1 MKYKL
6 LTLIM
11 KEWSLCVIQYQ
22 IRVLQKLQLTCL
34 TCRCYLVVHQLSKF
48 QMKKAGGVDQKL
60 DLKSVVE
67 GGSNA
72 SARNSSSSGTKSKM
86 GKSVALSLQDIK
98 KATHGLNLVSIE
110 SGLMSQLGQAAT
122 SGIVHGRPYF
132 VSSTS
137 MKTASSTHI
146 AKPRTWH

>member
-1 MKYKL
+1 MEFVCDIVSDKGSPE
-6 LTLIM
+6 TLID
-11 KEWSLCVIQYQ
+11 VPY
-22 IRVLQKLQLTCL
+22 LQMLPCSPS
-34 TCRCYLVVHQLSKF
+34 VVKISDE
-48 QMKKAGGVDQKL
+48 KAGRVDQKL
-60 DLKSVVE
+60 DLKYVVE

-72 SARNSSSSGTKSKM
+72 SARNSLSGGTKSKM

-110 SGLMSQLGQAAT
+110 SGLMNQLGQVAT